1 MSADIHLCYNTCLK
15 VLMGNV
21 VICLLKMR
29 AVMSFAECI
38 GPSLRTARL
47 SFLFLHTCHCDKDVN
62 ETPAGYPPH
71 ALQWNSAACSCSM
84 DILRVWGRYVL
95 CLLLL
100 LYRNCLAGNTCIVTN
115 LPLIQGGFFSK
126 VL

>member
-15 VLMGNV
+15 VLMGNA
-21 VICLLKMR
+21 VIRLLKMR

-38 GPSLRTARL
+38 GPSLRTAHL

-71 ALQWNSAACSCSM
+71 ALQWNSAACSCSLQHGRPASLGKVRTLLV
-84 DILRVWGRYVL
+84 IVIVSQLPCRQHLHCHQSSAYTRRVL
-95 CLLLL
+95 
-100 LYRNCLAGNTCIVTN
+100 
-115 LPLIQGGFFSK
+115 
-126 VL
+126 